1 MDRSLGFSTI
11 RRAAVEP
18 QRCAVLALF
27 VLLFLIF
34 PVRATAQISP
44 GPLSRAHSS
53 LTGTTQCA
61 ACHEFG
67 ASTPTFKCLACH
79 KEVAQALAGKHG
91 YHARLQMQN
100 PNGKDCVRCHLEHN
114 GEDFH
119 LLHWEP
125 SEKSFDHRQT
135 GYALEGK
142 HTALACEKCHTP
154 SHMALAD
161 RELIKKKDLGKS
173 YFGLSPA
180 CQTCHNDPHKGQLGN
195 ECSKCHNVESWKAA
209 KEFDHAKTRYPLTG
223 LHMKVPCEKCHKP
236 DTLGGPARYRDM
248 KFDTCSACHLD
259 PHRGEFKK
267 ACETCHTTSSWK
279 SMLAGFSFDH
289 SKTKYPLVGKHT
301 QVACTACHV
310 NGDFKREIAF
320 AQCKDCHKPDPHK
333 GQFDARAKEGECSEC
348 HTLEGWK
355 ASLFGVKEH
364 DTSAYP
370 LRGKHATVEC
380 SKCHIPA
387 GRDTIYKVQFGACT
401 DCHKDA
407 HDNQFA
413 AAPYNNK
420 CELCHTVVDFPRVTF
435 TIAKH
440 RNTRFALAGAHV
452 AVPCSDCHKVGGG
465 GRTDK
470 ILPFKFEDRTCTACH
485 QDPHKGEFAERM
497 ARKRANGAPF
507 GCEACH
513 TVKSWADINGFDHSK
528 TKFALL
534 GAHRTVACSECHKA
548 TSAYASRFKGT
559 PQQCEA
565 CHNDAHD
572 QQFVAKDGETHC
584 SECHNAQRWV
594 PSTFDH
600 DTRTHLP
607 LTGGHAHVACNK
619 CHLQTK
625 VVDGKTMVVYKN
637 TPQKCADCHG
647 AGPQSATPN
656 AIR

>member
-1 MDRSLGFSTI
+1 
-11 RRAAVEP
+11 
-18 QRCAVLALF
+18 
-27 VLLFLIF
+27 
-34 PVRATAQISP
+34 
-44 GPLSRAHSS
+44 
-53 LTGTTQCA
+53 
-61 ACHEFG
+61 
-67 ASTPTFKCLACH
+67 
-79 KEVAQALAGKHG
+79 
-91 YHARLQMQN
+91 MQN

>member
-1 MDRSLGFSTI
+1 
-11 RRAAVEP
+11 
-18 QRCAVLALF
+18 
-27 VLLFLIF
+27 
-34 PVRATAQISP
+34 
-44 GPLSRAHSS
+44 
-53 LTGTTQCA
+53 
-61 ACHEFG
+61 
-67 ASTPTFKCLACH
+67 
-79 KEVAQALAGKHG
+79 
-91 YHARLQMQN
+91 MQN

-195 ECSKCHNVESWKAA
+195 ECSKCHTVESWKAA

>member
-1 MDRSLGFSTI
+1 
-11 RRAAVEP
+11 
-18 QRCAVLALF
+18 
-27 VLLFLIF
+27 
-34 PVRATAQISP
+34 
-44 GPLSRAHSS
+44 
-53 LTGTTQCA
+53 
-61 ACHEFG
+61 
-67 ASTPTFKCLACH
+67 
-79 KEVAQALAGKHG
+79 
-91 YHARLQMQN
+91 MQN

-528 TKFALL
+528 SKFALL

>member
-1 MDRSLGFSTI
+1 
-11 RRAAVEP
+11 
-18 QRCAVLALF
+18 
-27 VLLFLIF
+27 
-34 PVRATAQISP
+34 
-44 GPLSRAHSS
+44 
-53 LTGTTQCA
+53 
-61 ACHEFG
+61 
-67 ASTPTFKCLACH
+67 
-79 KEVAQALAGKHG
+79 
-91 YHARLQMQN
+91 MQN

-209 KEFDHAKTRYPLTG
+209 NEFDHAKTRYPLTG